1 MLSILESQIGEK
13 IGTTNE
19 IRFFKDFIEGDE
31 KALKAAEQEANKLT
45 PRTFGTSRK
54 LLQDFLETYPWGLW
68 EHFYHYS
75 SISERTLGLAQ
86 EVFANIHPNMQAF
99 LMGTRDSSQ
108 LITHDYENLVQ
119 NNDSNYVPSW
129 WAAEAM
135 QPFQVTL
142 PGWYEEES
150 KSWLPFLMDE
160 YEISPGKWRAVA
172 GSPAETD
179 NINIYTINSYSDW
192 VNLCRQ
198 YPAFRRT
205 SYPLDSF
212 EPKLWVTA
220 NLDEVRNRYNAI
232 RLSVPGYLDAAYRY
246 EAYLYNAPCLLMG
259 WHPGAT
265 LWL

>member
-45 PRTFGTSRK
+45 PRTFGMSRK
-54 LLQDFLETYPWGLW
+54 QLQDFLETYPWGLW

-75 SISERTLGLAQ
+75 SISKRTLGLAQ

-119 NNDSNYVPSW
+119 NNDSNYAPSW

-142 PGWYEEES
+142 P
-150 KSWLPFLMDE
+150 
-160 YEISPGKWRAVA
+160 
-172 GSPAETD
+172 
-179 NINIYTINSYSDW
+179 
-192 VNLCRQ
+192 
-198 YPAFRRT
+198 
-205 SYPLDSF
+205 
-212 EPKLWVTA
+212 
-220 NLDEVRNRYNAI
+220 
-232 RLSVPGYLDAAYRY
+232 
-246 EAYLYNAPCLLMG
+246 
-259 WHPGAT
+259 
-265 LWL
+265 